1 MIRTPVALVPYIVL
15 AAVVAGALLWQKGD
29 ELIGNQT
36 TVSGTASVGGP
47 FALTD
52 QNGALK
58 SDKDFR
64 GKFLLLYFGYTYCP
78 DVCPLTLGV
87 MEDALAKLPRET
99 RASIVP
105 VFITVDPAR
114 DTPKV
119 LKTYLEGF
127 GKEWVGLTG
136 SQVEIA
142 VAAKGYRVF
151 YARQPLAGGGYGM
164 NHSSVIYL
172 MGRDGRYV
180 THYDESIGPD
190 ALAADLKK
198 RV

>member
-1 MIRTPVALVPYIVL
+1 MIRTPVALVPYILL
-15 AAVVAGALLWQKGD
+15 AAVIVGAVLWQKGD
-29 ELIGNQT
+29 ALIGSQG
-36 TVSGTASVGGP
+36 SGTASVGGP

-52 QNGALK
+52 QNGTIK
-58 SDKDFR
+58 TDKDFR
-64 GKFLLLYFGYTYCP
+64 GKYLLVYFGYTYCP

-87 MEDALAKLPRET
+87 MEDALSKLPRET

-105 VFITVDPAR
+105 VFITVDPTR

-127 GKEWVGLTG
+127 GKEWTGLTG
-136 SQVEIA
+136 SAVEIA
-142 VAAKGYRVF
+142 VAAKEYRVF
-151 YARQPLAGGGYGM
+151 YTRQPLQGGGYGM

-172 MGRDGRYV
+172 MGRNGAYV

-190 ALAADLKK
+190 ALAKDLKK